1 LEGLELTPMRVLVTG
16 SDGYIGQALVPMLE
30 RSGHEVVGLDS
41 GLFRDCAFPGQPT
54 AAPPMIWSDVRDIAA
69 DHLAGFEAVLHL
81 AGLSN
86 DPLGD
91 LNPQVTYDIN
101 HAAAVRLA
109 RLAKARGVNRFV
121 FASSCSNYG
130 ASSDG
135 YLDETA
141 PFNPVTPYAES
152 KALVERDLRALAD
165 EEFSPT
171 YLRAGTA
178 YGMSAKLRADLV
190 VNNIIGFAVTTG
202 QVLIKSDGMP
212 WRPLVH
218 VEDIAAAY
226 QAVLEAPREQV
237 HDQAFNVGATAENY
251 RVMRVAKLVEEVVPG
266 AAITFAGGASP
277 DKRNYRVNC
286 DKLVRQVPGYRP
298 RWTLRQGIEQIYAAY
313 RDQGLTEEE
322 FLGPRY
328 LRLRHLKELMQDGAV
343 DAELRWT
350 MRPWLPEAVGITA
363 A

>member
-1 LEGLELTPMRVLVTG
+1 MRVLVTG
-16 SDGYIGQALVPMLE
+16 SDGYIGQVLVPMLQ
-30 RSGHEVVGLDS
+30 RSGHDVVGLDS
-41 GLFRDCAFPGQPT
+41 GLFHDCLFPGQPT
-54 AAPPMIWSDVRDIAA
+54 SEPTMIWSDVRDVAA
-69 DHLAGFEAVLHL
+69 DCLQGFDAVLHL

-91 LNPQVTYDIN
+91 LNPKVTYDIN
-101 HAAAVRLA
+101 HHGSVRLA
-109 RLAKARGVNRFV
+109 RLAKACGVERFV

-130 ASSDG
+130 ASGDD
-135 YLDETA
+135 YLDESA
-141 PFNPVTPYAES
+141 PFFPVTPYAES
-152 KALVERDLRALAD
+152 KVLVERDLQALAD
-165 EEFSPT
+165 EGFSPT

-178 YGMSAKLRADLV
+178 YGMSARLRGDLV
-190 VNNIIGFAVTTG
+190 VNNLIGFAVTTG

-237 HDQAFNVGATAENY
+237 HDEAFNVGATGENY

-266 AAITFAGGASP
+266 AVITFAGGASP

-286 DKLVRQVPGYRP
+286 DKLMRQVPAYRP
-298 RWTLRQGIEQIYAAY
+298 RWTLRQGIEQVYAAY

-322 FLGPRY
+322 FLGLRY
-328 LRLRHLKELMQDGAV
+328 LRLQHLKKLVQDGLV

-350 MRPWLPEAVGITA
+350 ARPLRPETVGATA

>member
-1 LEGLELTPMRVLVTG
+1 MRVLVTG
-16 SDGYIGQALVPMLE
+16 SDGYIGQVLVPMLQ
-30 RSGHEVVGLDS
+30 RSGHDVVGLDS
-41 GLFRDCAFPGQPT
+41 GLFHDCRFPGQPVAEPAT
-54 AAPPMIWSDVRDIAA
+54 IWCDVRGVAA
-69 DHLAGFEAVLHL
+69 DCLAGFDAVLHL

-91 LNPQVTYDIN
+91 LNPKVTYDIN
-101 HAAAVRLA
+101 HEGSVRLA
-109 RLAKARGVNRFV
+109 QLAKASGVERFV

-130 ASSDG
+130 ASGDG
-135 YLDETA
+135 YLDENA
-141 PFNPVTPYAES
+141 PFFPVTPYAES
-152 KALVERDLRALAD
+152 KVFVERDLHALAD
-165 EEFSPT
+165 EAFSPT

-178 YGMSAKLRADLV
+178 YGMSAMLRGDLV
-190 VNNIIGFAVTTG
+190 VNNLIGFAVTTG
-202 QVLIKSDGMP
+202 QVLIKSNGMS

-226 QAVLEAPREQV
+226 QAVLEAPREQI

-251 RVMRVAKLVEEVVPG
+251 RVMRVAKLVEEVVSG
-266 AAITFAGGASP
+266 TVITFASGASP

-286 DKLVRQVPGYRP
+286 DKLVRQIPAYRP
-298 RWTLRQGIEQIYAAY
+298 RWTLQAGIEQIYAAY

-328 LRLRHLKELMQDGAV
+328 LRLQQLKELMQEGVV

-350 MRPWLPEAVGITA
+350 TRPWQPGTVGVA
-363 A
+363 AA

>member
-1 LEGLELTPMRVLVTG
+1 MRVLVTG
-16 SDGYIGQALVPMLE
+16 SDGYIGQVLVPMLQQA
-30 RSGHEVVGLDS
+30 GHDVVGLDS
-41 GLFRDCAFPGQPT
+41 GLFRDCVFPGQPT
-54 AAPPMIWSDVRDIAA
+54 SEPTTIWSDVRDAT
-69 DHLAGFEAVLHL
+69 DDRLQGFGAVLHL

-91 LNPQVTYDIN
+91 LNPKITYDIN
-101 HAAAVRLA
+101 HAASVRLA
-109 RLAKARGVNRFV
+109 RLAKACGVQRFL

-130 ASSDG
+130 ASGDD
-135 YLDETA
+135 YLDENA
-141 PFNPVTPYAES
+141 PFSPVTPYAES
-152 KALVERDLRALAD
+152 KILVERDLRALAD
-165 EEFSPT
+165 GGFSPT

-178 YGMSAKLRADLV
+178 YGMSAKLRGDLV
-190 VNNIIGFAVTTG
+190 VNNLIGFAVTTG

-226 QAVLEAPREQV
+226 QAVLEAPRDQV
-237 HDQAFNVGATAENY
+237 HDQSFNVGVTAENY

-266 AAITFAGGASP
+266 AKVTFAGGAGP

-286 DKLVRQVPGYRP
+286 DKLMRQVPGYRP
-298 RWTLRQGIEQIYAAY
+298 RWTLRQGIEQVYAAY

-328 LRLRHLKELMQDGAV
+328 LRLRHLRELMHSGAV

-350 MRPWLPEAVGITA
+350 TRRWHPEAVGIA
-363 A
+363 AA

>member
-1 LEGLELTPMRVLVTG
+1 MRVLVTG
-16 SDGYIGQALVPMLE
+16 CDGYIGHALVPMLQ
-30 RSGHEVVGLDS
+30 RSGHDVVGLDS
-41 GLFRDCAFPGQPT
+41 GLFRDCVFPGQPRPEPAT
-54 AAPPMIWSDVRDIAA
+54 IWSDVRDVAA
-69 DHLAGFEAVLHL
+69 DCLRSFDAVLHL

-91 LNPQVTYDIN
+91 LNPKITYDIN
-101 HAAAVRLA
+101 HAASVRLA
-109 RLAKARGVNRFV
+109 RLAKTCGVQRFV

-130 ASSDG
+130 ASGDG
-135 YLDETA
+135 YLDEDA
-141 PFNPVTPYAES
+141 PFFPVTPYAES
-152 KALVERDLRALAD
+152 KVLVERDLRALAD
-165 EEFSPT
+165 ERFSPT
-171 YLRAGTA
+171 CLRAGTA
-178 YGMSAKLRADLV
+178 YGMSAKLRGDLV
-190 VNNIIGFAVTTG
+190 VNNLIGFAVTTG

-251 RVMRVAKLVEEVVPG
+251 RVMRVAKLVEEVVPS
-266 AAITFAGGASP
+266 ATITFAGGAGP

-286 DKLVRQVPGYRP
+286 DKLMRQVPGYRP
-298 RWTLRQGIEQIYAAY
+298 CWTLRQGIEQIYAAY

-350 MRPWLPEAVGITA
+350 TRPWRPEAVGIA
-363 A
+363 AA